1 MTKYVAEYYGGGHA
15 MIGVFEAK
23 NEQEVRDY
31 LIKKYGEIVEISQIV
46 KLADQ
51 SASIP
56 EEGKNASQANKLDK
70 FVESKEGTK
79 A

>member
-1 MTKYVAEYYGGGHA
+1 MTKYVAEYYGDGHA
-15 MIGVFEAK
+15 MIGIFEAK

-51 SASIP
+51 SISISSML
-56 EEGKNASQANKLDK
+56 EGNKNTMKE
-70 FVESKEGTK
+70 VEKNE
-79 A
+79 

>member
-56 EEGKNASQANKLDK
+56 EEGKKASQANKLDK

>member
-1 MTKYVAEYYGGGHA
+1 MTKYVAEYYVGSYN
-15 MIGVFEAK
+15 MIGLFEAK

-31 LIKKYGEIVEISQIV
+31 LIKKYGEIVKISQIV

-56 EEGKNASQANKLDK
+56 EKGKNASQATKLDK
-70 FVESKEGTK
+70 FVENKDGEK

>member
-15 MIGVFEAK
+15 MIGIFEAK

-70 FVESKEGTK
+70 FVESKEGAK

>member
-31 LIKKYGEIVEISQIV
+31 LIKKYGEVVKISQIV

-51 SASIP
+51 SISISSML
-56 EEGKNASQANKLDK
+56 EVNKNTMKE
-70 FVESKEGTK
+70 VEKNE
-79 A
+79 

>member
-23 NEQEVRDY
+23 NEQEVKDY

-51 SASIP
+51 SISISSIL
-56 EEGKNASQANKLDK
+56 EGNKNTMKE
-70 FVESKEGTK
+70 VEKNE
-79 A
+79 

>member
-15 MIGVFEAK
+15 MIGIFEAK

-31 LIKKYGEIVEISQIV
+31 LIKKYGKIVKISQIV

-51 SASIP
+51 SISISSIL
-56 EEGKNASQANKLDK
+56 EGNKNTMKE
-70 FVESKEGTK
+70 VEKNE
-79 A
+79 

>member
-15 MIGVFEAK
+15 MIDVFEAK

-31 LIKKYGEIVEISQIV
+31 LIKKYGEIVEISQII

-56 EEGKNASQANKLDK
+56 DEGKNASQATKLNK
-70 FVESKEGTK
+70 FVESKDGEK

>member
-1 MTKYVAEYYGGGHA
+1 MTKYVAEYYGDGHA
-15 MIGVFEAK
+15 MIGIFEAK

-31 LIKKYGEIVEISQIV
+31 LIKKYGEIVKISQIV

-70 FVESKEGTK
+70 FVESKERAK
-79 A
+79 P